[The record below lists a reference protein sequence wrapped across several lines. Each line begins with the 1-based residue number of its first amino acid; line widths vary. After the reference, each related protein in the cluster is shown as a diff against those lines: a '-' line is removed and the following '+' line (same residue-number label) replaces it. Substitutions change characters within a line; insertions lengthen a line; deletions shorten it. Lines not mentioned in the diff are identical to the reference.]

1 MTVTR
6 KLMNRRPSQAPIRYT
21 RVTLGDGRRV
31 TFYGEWLSDE
41 QAMNRAAD
49 TLEAPEL

>member
-1 MTVTR
+1 M
-6 KLMNRRPSQAPIRYT
+6 RYT
-21 RVTLGDGRRV
+21 RDTLEDGRWV